1 MNVTSE
7 FIKLRIVLDPL
18 AFATT
23 CCQHDF
29 LPDEDHVD
37 DPTCPLCGRELGAL
51 NIDRHHLVPKTFKGK
66 EQFPIHKIC
75 HRKIHSAFTERE
87 LLRSY
92 HTWEALRGHD
102 EIRAF
107 IDWVAKKPPE
117 FYTRTYTS
125 NDKKRKK

>member
-1 MNVTSE
+1 MH
-7 FIKLRIVLDPL
+7 DPL
-18 AFATT
+18 
-23 CCQHDF
+23 
-29 LPDEDHVD
+29 
-37 DPTCPLCGRELGAL
+37 CPLCGRELGTV

-87 LLRSY
+87 LLRTY
-92 HTWEALRGHD
+92 HTWDALRSHE

-107 IDWVAKKPPE
+107 IDWVAKKPPD

-125 NDKKRKK
+125 NDKKRRK